1 MNKLAPSIPN
11 KIKQPAQCCVYCGK
25 SYKKITNL
33 NKHVVVCDLIQKS
46 KRRALTGS
54 GLRIEEDEEEPLPSQ
69 RKMFEMLMELGQKY
83 SRLEEKVDEINKW
96 VVKKKK
102 KINVLEW
109 LNANIT
115 PTITFENIIDKITV
129 NEKDIEMLINNTF
142 YDVLNE
148 IFGRTIYNFNEHD
161 NPIFAFINKSNM
173 FYIYNANKVW
183 DKMSTEIFIKFLNRV
198 HMKIFKAFN
207 EWKSIKLNDTKNNS
221 SDAFAISCNKTMV
234 KIVSVECNNESVVS
248 KVQSSMFSRMKT
260 DMKALVEYEFEF

>member
-109 LNANIT
+109 LNANVT

-129 NEKDIEMLINNTF
+129 NEKDIEMLINNSF

-207 EWKSIKLNDTKNNS
+207 EWKSIKLNDTKNIS